1 VLTLQCEPS
10 SSAAGGTPIKSCCT
24 VTCSV
29 HIGKWINICWLHS
42 LKTLG
47 GAIRQA
53 ERLSSLVFTVVL
65 ISGSGQV
72 DATKDLWERNLGA
85 IVGDRR
91 RDLLQV
97 AKGTSIYCFGLFIR
111 KLTLPLAEGC

>member
-1 VLTLQCEPS
+1 VLTPQCEPRVLLPEARPS
-10 SSAAGGTPIKSCCT
+10 SHAAWLHVVCNF
-24 VTCSV
+24 
-29 HIGKWINICWLHS
+29 GKWINICWLHS

-53 ERLSSLVFTVVL
+53 ARLSSLVFTVVL

-91 RDLLQV
+91 RNLLLKV
-97 AKGTSIYCFGLFIR
+97 LLSTALDCSLGN
-111 KLTLPLAEGC
+111 